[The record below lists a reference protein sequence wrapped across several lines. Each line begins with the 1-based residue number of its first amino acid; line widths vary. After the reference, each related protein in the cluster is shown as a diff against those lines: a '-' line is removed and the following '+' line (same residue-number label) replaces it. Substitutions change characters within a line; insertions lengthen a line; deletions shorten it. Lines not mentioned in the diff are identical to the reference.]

1 MQNKTI
7 FTSVYKQAKLEDF
20 ISPRNKTTNDFRFFF
35 FEKCFSNSLLSS
47 YLINKQINKVTFLN
61 TV

>member
-7 FTSVYKQAKLEDF
+7 FTSKSKKIRTILFHQEIKLLM
-20 ISPRNKTTNDFRFFF
+20 ILGFF